1 MSFLQY
7 RERIYEDEVKTDSG
21 RSSSAIRR
29 TRLVNGRAVSVLG
42 QARLFAELDWS
53 SSSND
58 RAESVLGP
66 ARPFTELDWS
76 SSANDR
82 AESVLGPTR
91 RTAELNPQLFQ
102 LGERPS

>member
-7 RERIYEDEVKTDSG
+7 RERSYEDEVKMDSG

-29 TRLVNGRAVSVLG
+29 TRLANGRAVSVLG
-42 QARLFAELDWS
+42 QAR
-53 SSSND
+53 
-58 RAESVLGP
+58 
-66 ARPFTELDWS
+66 
-76 SSANDR
+76 SANGR

-91 RTAELNPQLFQ
+91 RTAELNPRLFQ